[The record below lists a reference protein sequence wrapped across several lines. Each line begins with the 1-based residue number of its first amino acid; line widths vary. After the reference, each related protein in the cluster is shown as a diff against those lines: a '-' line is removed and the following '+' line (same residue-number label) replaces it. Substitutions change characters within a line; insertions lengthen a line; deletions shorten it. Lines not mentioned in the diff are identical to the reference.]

1 MKAVILAA
9 GQSSRFKP
17 VSDNRHKGL
26 TEVLGKPIVE
36 HTVKEL
42 DELGIDDVVIV
53 QGPERRFEESLDI
66 EADFVVQENP
76 EGMGHALRQA
86 EHLLDDRFLVL
97 NPYHATASHI
107 IEDLIEKSEEEG
119 TELAFVSRETENP
132 EDYGVLHVEDGKA
145 VGVTEKPDK
154 GEAPS
159 NQRIVGMYLLN
170 TDIFEHMD
178 DVETWEYQFEDALDR
193 QASESPGSILFI
205 DEETVSIKY
214 PWNLFEFLEA
224 MMEERGESISRDA
237 DIAESAKIEGDV
249 IVEEGAR
256 IFENAVIR
264 GPAYIGREAVVGNNA
279 LVRDHVALERE
290 ATVGTNS
297 EVKNSVFLPG
307 SSLHSGYIGD
317 SIVGENTSIGAET
330 VTANRKFREDGER
343 PDIESNLIEKDYSQ
357 NSGRTSLGAFI
368 GDNVDIGV
376 NVSLM
381 PGVQIGSDAKVGPGT
396 VVHDNVKQGETV
408 YVKQEQIRKE
418 EGDREK

>member
-26 TEVLGKPIVE
+26 TEVLGKPIIE
-36 HTVKEL
+36 HTIEEL
-42 DELGIDDVVIV
+42 ERIGIEDVVVV
-53 QGPERRFEESLDI
+53 QGPDRKFEKSLDV
-66 EADFVVQENP
+66 EAEFVVQESP
-76 EGMGHALRQA
+76 EGMAHALRQA
-86 EHLLDDRFLVL
+86 EHLLDNRFLVL
-97 NPYHATASHI
+97 NPYHATASHV

-119 TELAFVSRETENP
+119 TELAFVSKETENP

-170 TDIFEHMD
+170 TDIFDHME
-178 DVETWEYQFEDALDR
+178 DVETWEYQFEDALD
-193 QASESPGSILFI
+193 QQTSESPGSILFI

-214 PWNLFEFLEA
+214 PWNLFEFLEE
-224 MMEERGESISRDA
+224 MMENRGENISSDA
-237 DIAESAKIEGDV
+237 DIADSAKIEGDV
-249 IVEEGAR
+249 IVEDSAK

-264 GPAYIGREAVVGNNA
+264 GPAYIGEDAVVGNNA
-279 LVRDHVALERE
+279 LVRDHVAIERA

-297 EVKNSVFLPG
+297 EVKNSVFLPE

-317 SIVGENTSIGAET
+317 SIIGENTRIGAET
-330 VTANRKFREDGER
+330 VTANRKFREDNKR
-343 PDIESNLIEKDYSQ
+343 PEIDSDLIAKDYSQ
-357 NSGRTSLGAFI
+357 SSGRTSLGAII

-381 PGVQIGSDAKVGPGT
+381 PGVQIGSGAKIGPGT
-396 VVHDNVKQGETV
+396 VVHENVGQGETV
-408 YVKQEQIRKE
+408 YVKQEQVRKE

>member
-53 QGPERRFEESLDI
+53 QGPERRFEDSLDI

-159 NQRIVGMYLLN
+159 NQRIVGLYLLN

-224 MMEERGESISRDA
+224 MMEERGESISEKA

-408 YVKQEQIRKE
+408 YVKQDQIRKE